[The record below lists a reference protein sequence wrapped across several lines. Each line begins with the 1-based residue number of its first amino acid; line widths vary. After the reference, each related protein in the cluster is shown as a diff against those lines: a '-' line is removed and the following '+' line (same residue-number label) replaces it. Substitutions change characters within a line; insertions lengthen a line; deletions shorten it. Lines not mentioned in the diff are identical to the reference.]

1 MSCELKKEWFKELQ
15 VLAVS
20 MCLTTLMAFLHIDA
34 LSDKLFIY
42 TNLFDLIYCIVGL
55 VNVLRWAF
63 SRDKALAMASKDEKT
78 RSECAVDCCTSCVCA
93 VLRILPCCC
102 KRLDGDVDWIRKRK
116 LWQALQLLRVLH
128 ARVRTTTTA

>member
-63 SRDKALAMASKDEKT
+63 SRDKALAMASKDEKLGVNV
-78 RSECAVDCCTSCVCA
+78 RWIAALVAYVLYYAFFPVAV
-93 VLRILPCCC
+93 
-102 KRLDGDVDWIRKRK
+102 KDWM
-116 LWQALQLLRVLH
+116 VM
-128 ARVRTTTTA
+128 